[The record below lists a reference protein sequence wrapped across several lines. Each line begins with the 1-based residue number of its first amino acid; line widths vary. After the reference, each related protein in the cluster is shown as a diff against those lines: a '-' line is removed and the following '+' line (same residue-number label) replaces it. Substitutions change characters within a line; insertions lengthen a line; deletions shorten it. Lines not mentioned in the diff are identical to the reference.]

1 MANPQPDQ
9 FTKISTELLEALCR
23 APFIPANIRCLLFIM
38 RRTWGYN
45 KTWARL
51 RNYEFVEATGIR
63 RRNLP
68 RYLNQLSEAKMI
80 VATSDDK
87 LGKNYRI
94 QKDYEL
100 WREPKPLG
108 KLSSDMM
115 SNVIR
120 CDNKLSSDVM
130 TTPIID
136 NKDNLKIDP
145 PPSADPPP
153 PLPGEEKKPTP
164 KPKKIKTGWPE
175 DFELRNGMREYA
187 VAQGYDPEKVEE
199 LFETWRL
206 QCIAKGYT
214 YKDWVAA
221 YQNMCRS
228 DWSAHKKYKATE
240 KKVYPWQKGI
250 WS

>member
-1 MANPQPDQ
+1 M
-9 FTKISTELLEALCR
+9 
-23 APFIPANIRCLLFIM
+23 
-38 RRTWGYN
+38 TWGHHE
-45 KTWARL
+45 TWAKI
-51 RNYEFVEATGIR
+51 RNRDFVEATGINKSHICR
-63 RRNLP
+63 AIR
-68 RYLNQLSEAKMI
+68 QLVGAKAI
-80 VATSDDK
+80 VVQSDNVATS
-87 LGKNYRI
+87 GNKNAPSYRI
-94 QKDYEL
+94 QKDYDV
-100 WREPKPLG
+100 WEPLPGQYETLPNQAT
-108 KLSSDMM
+108 
-115 SNVIR
+115 NVAQSG
-120 CDNKLSSDVM
+120 NKTLPNQA
-130 TTPIID
+130 TTPIKEI
-136 NKDNLKIDP
+136 KERKITAEV
-145 PPSADPPP
+145 SADPPP